1 MMATLADVVPTARP
15 ALVPGFWQYILGGNR
30 WNILTR
36 IPPTRTETWAPEDD
50 VMMLKD
56 RLEDDIRNAM
66 RSKNRDR
73 LEALRFLK
81 SQIQLTEKDQMKELD
96 EAGVV
101 EVVAKQAKDR
111 RESIEMFQQGN
122 RPDLV
127 DKESLVLSIF
137 EEYLPPPMPQDEI
150 IQVIKDAIEE
160 VGAASP
166 QDRGKV
172 MGRIMPQLRGKADG
186 SVVNA
191 LVSDIL
197 ANLEK

>member
-1 MMATLADVVPTARP
+1 MEYTYGNSPNSNGD
-15 ALVPGFWQYILGGNR
+15 LG
-30 WNILTR
+30 
-36 IPPTRTETWAPEDD
+36 PPEDS
-50 VMMLKD
+50 VVMLKD

-73 LEALRFLK
+73 LETLRFLK
-81 SQIQLTEKDQMKELD
+81 SQIQLTEKDQLKELD

-111 RESIEMFQQGN
+111 RESIQMFQQGN

-127 DKESLVLSIF
+127 DKESLVLSVF
-137 EEYLPPPMPQDEI
+137 EEYLPPQMPEEEI

-197 ANLEK
+197 ADLEK

>member
-1 MMATLADVVPTARP
+1 MAPLAAVIATAGP
-15 ALVPGFWQYILGGNR
+15 ALVPGFGQYILGGNR
-30 WNILTR
+30 WNILTG
-36 IPPTRTETWAPEDD
+36 IPPTWMEHAIPEGN

-111 RESIEMFQQGN
+111 RESIQMFQQGN

-127 DKESLVLSIF
+127 DKESMVLSVF
-137 EEYLPPPMPQDEI
+137 EEYLPPQMPQEEI

-166 QDRGKV
+166 QDRGRV

-191 LVSDIL
+191 LVSEIL
-197 ANLEK
+197 ADLEK